1 MRAVQTGLRDE
12 VNTLTVFALDAST
25 DLQLNEE
32 QKAMVADLST
42 NGRPFGETVI
52 IYPNTE
58 PPINTADLG
67 VPPLVK

>member
-1 MRAVQTGLRDE
+1 MRAEQTGLRDE

-25 DLQLNEE
+25 DLQVNEE
-32 QKAMVADLST
+32 QKAMVADLWT
-42 NGRPFGETVI
+42 NGRPFAETVI

-58 PPINTADLG
+58 TPINTADLG